1 MENKDLFVLVALQDK
16 VVGNFGF
23 PTCFDNLD
31 VAKRAFIDLVS
42 KSDQIKDHPD
52 DFVFY
57 HIGYYN
63 PKTGEIFSKF
73 NAEEDVIM
81 TALEAVARGVKE

>member
-1 MENKDLFVLVALQDK
+1 MDNKDLHVLVALQDK

-23 PTCFDNLD
+23 PTCFENMD
-31 VAKRAFIDLVS
+31 VAKRAFIDLVQ
-42 KSDQIKDHPD
+42 KNEQIKNHAS

-81 TALEAVARGVKE
+81 TASEALYMGDHE

>member
-1 MENKDLFVLVALQDK
+1 MECEELMVLVALKDK

-23 PTCFDNLD
+23 PTCFDNLE

-42 KSDQIKDHPD
+42 QNNQIQNHAS

-73 NAEEDVIM
+73 NADEDILM
-81 TALEAVARGVKE
+81 TGLEAVAKGGQE

>member
-1 MENKDLFVLVALQDK
+1 MDYKDLFVLVALQDK
-16 VVGNFGF
+16 VVGNFGY
-23 PTCFDNLD
+23 PTCFENLD
-31 VAKRAFIDLVS
+31 VAKRAFIDLVQ
-42 KSDQIKDHPD
+42 KNDQIKNHLA

-63 PKTGEIFSKF
+63 SKTGEIFSKF

-81 TALEAVARGVKE
+81 TASEAFYLGDNE